1 MFKWM
6 FLPLKRYAEFSGRS
20 RRKEYW
26 MWFLFTQ
33 GLSLIIMA
41 PLMAGFFKI
50 ISTMFD
56 AFPGELDEAEVEFL
70 ISESFNPTL
79 LLATIGLLSLLTLA
93 FLVPNLA
100 VNLRR
105 FHDANIEAK
114 WFWILLVACFVP
126 FLFGIPGVAIFII
139 AGFVPGTPGANKFG
153 DDPRVAPEI
162 LPAESDAT
170 RSWPTN

>member
-1 MFKWM
+1 MSKWM

-33 GLSLIIMA
+33 GLALIIMT
-41 PLMAGFFKI
+41 PLISGAIKI
-50 ISTMFD
+50 ISAIAE
-56 AFPGELDEAEVEFL
+56 AFPDELSEAEAEAL
-70 ISESFNPTL
+70 ILDSFSPTL
-79 LLATIGLLSLLTLA
+79 LLATFGILSLTTLS

-105 FHDANIEAK
+105 FHDAGIEAK

-126 FLFGIPGVAIFII
+126 FLFGIPGLAIFII
-139 AGFVPGTPGANKFG
+139 AGFVPGTPGPNRFG
-153 DDPRVAPEI
+153 EDPRAAPE
-162 LPAESDAT
+162 AEFAAGEAA
-170 RSWPTN
+170 RAWPTN

>member
-33 GLSLIIMA
+33 GLALIIMS
-41 PLMAGFFKI
+41 PL
-50 ISTMFD
+50 ISG
-56 AFPGELDEAEVEFL
+56 AIKVISAIVEVFPYELTEAELELL
-70 ISESFNPTL
+70 ILDSFNPAL
-79 LLATIGLLSLLTLA
+79 LLATIGFLSLTTLA

-105 FHDANIEAK
+105 FHDCGIGPT
-114 WFWILLVACFVP
+114 WFWILLVASFVP
-126 FLFGIPGVAIFII
+126 FLLGVPALAILII
-139 AGFVPGTPGANKFG
+139 AGFVPGTPGPNKFG
-153 DDPRVAPEI
+153 DDPR
-162 LPAESDAT
+162 AESEVALTASEAT
-170 RSWPTN
+170 RTWPTN